1 MIAKVLMLRYVI
13 FWCQIIYKTT
23 TDHLLVEKA
32 DKCHYQG
39 GKERF
44 ADVLDNSG

>member
-23 TDHLLVEKA
+23 TDHLQVEKA
-32 DKCHYQG
+32 DGGHYQG
-39 GKERF
+39 GKEHF
-44 ADVLDNSG
+44 ADILNNSG